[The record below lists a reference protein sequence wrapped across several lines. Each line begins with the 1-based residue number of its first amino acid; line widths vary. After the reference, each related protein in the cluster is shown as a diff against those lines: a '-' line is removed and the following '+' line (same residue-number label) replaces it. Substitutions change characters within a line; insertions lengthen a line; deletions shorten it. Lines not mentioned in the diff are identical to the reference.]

1 MKISLIELTT
11 ADTSAIGVRSLSAY
25 LKRAG
30 HSVQLIFLAG
40 AGETDISDISQYPD
54 YVVGQIINLCKE
66 SKMVGLSFLSSGFRS
81 AVQITRRLKKELDV
95 PVVWGGIHATSEPE
109 QCLNYADMIC
119 RGEGEEALLELVTKM
134 EVGKDYFD
142 TQNFCFKKNGQII
155 QNSVR
160 PLIQELDSLP
170 FLDYDLDNEHFAL
183 VEEKKQFCR
192 LDKSLL
198 KKFITRKKIFG
209 LRNMVVYSTMTS
221 RGCPHKCNFCYHS
234 IFRPLYS
241 GQRYLRRRSAENII
255 NELIQIIDMYDFDGI
270 VWFADDCFTATS
282 TKEIGN
288 FSKLYKDKIGLP
300 FFCLGSPTTVS
311 EKKMEYLTN
320 AGLRFFELGIQT
332 GSRHTKE
339 VYNRSFTNEQILNVV
354 KIVNKF
360 NSKVHVIYYDF
371 ILDNP
376 WETVEDELET
386 LNLILQFPKPYRLA
400 IASFRYFPGSF
411 LYEEGKKQGLIT
423 IETKQLYMGEFFK
436 LQGRYINFLIVLY
449 AYYKFPKSV
458 IRFLLNRKLVSLLN
472 RKIFAGFYSASYA
485 IYYLLR
491 KESWKMSFLIK
502 ALKLKKI
509 SKVS

>member
-1 MKISLIELTT
+1 M
-11 ADTSAIGVRSLSAY
+11 
-25 LKRAG
+25 
-30 HSVQLIFLAG
+30 
-40 AGETDISDISQYPD
+40 P
-54 YVVGQIINLCKE
+54 
-66 SKMVGLSFLSSGFRS
+66 SGRT
-81 AVQITRRLKKELDV
+81 I
-95 PVVWGGIHATSEPE
+95 P
-109 QCLNYADMIC
+109 
-119 RGEGEEALLELVTKM
+119 
-134 EVGKDYFD
+134 
-142 TQNFCFKKNGQII
+142 
-155 QNSVR
+155 
-160 PLIQELDSLP
+160 SLP
-170 FLDYDLDNEHFAL
+170 PGFKRVRQRSIKRISVLILP
-183 VEEKKQFCR
+183 V
-192 LDKSLL
+192 
-198 KKFITRKKIFG
+198 FG
-209 LRNMVVYSTMTS
+209 NS
-221 RGCPHKCNFCYHS
+221 N
-234 IFRPLYS
+234 
-241 GQRYLRRRSAENII
+241 
-255 NELIQIIDMYDFDGI
+255 
-270 VWFADDCFTATS
+270 
-282 TKEIGN
+282 
-288 FSKLYKDKIGLP
+288 KDKIGLP

-491 KESWKMSFLIK
+491 RESWKMSFLIK

-509 SKVS
+509 SKLS